1 MSLTLLINREVYVMA
16 KQKTTMTGNQ
26 AVARGFY
33 EAGGSIA
40 ASYPGSPTVEIMETV
55 KEIAENAYA
64 EFSIN
69 EKVAVEVA
77 IGGSFSGARSMATMK
92 HVGVNVAMDPLM
104 TFTQTKINGGF
115 VLVTGDDPGMASS
128 QNEQDNRNLGKFAN
142 MGIFDPGNSQE
153 ALDYTKMAFDIS
165 EDYNMPVMVR
175 ITSRVCHG
183 RCVVETSDPKAVE
196 IKGFSGEAKDYCM
209 IPPHTFEK
217 QYVMKNRIETLEKA
231 ANSLSVNRYE
241 PSPSGR
247 KDVLVVTSGLAYYNF
262 KELETDLSV
271 YKLGMV
277 YPLPKETLQ
286 ELSKTYE
293 RILVIEEM
301 TPFIENELKLAGIA
315 CEGKTYF
322 SFTGELHT
330 EIIEKGLVEAGALQN
345 ARYEKPEPVATVDR
359 LAMFCAGCPH
369 RPVFDILKKAKADVI
384 GDIGCYSLA
393 MLDPINLSSSIISM
407 GASLGIMK
415 GMNKANRLAGKQKP
429 LVNVIG
435 DGTFFHS
442 GMTGVANMLHQ
453 LDPTDNL
460 TIIILNNG
468 LTAMTGGQP
477 TAVSKKYW
485 ESGADMDID
494 IPTLLKAMGFDRVR
508 VVDQF
513 NYKEAKQV
521 IGEELKH
528 EGLSIIMTTRPCA
541 LNFKIKETPF
551 YVDPDVCIGCR
562 SCVKTN
568 CPPLLMKA
576 YEGHDKLKSSIDADM
591 CVGCSVCSQVCP
603 VGAIKRVG
611 E

>member
-1 MSLTLLINREVYVMA
+1 
-16 KQKTTMTGNQ
+16 MTGNQ

-33 EAGGSIA
+33 EAGGHIA
-40 ASYPGSPTVEIMETV
+40 ASYPGSPTVEILETV
-55 KEIAENAYA
+55 KEFCPDAYA

-77 IGGSFSGARSMATMK
+77 IGGSFSGARAMATMK

-142 MGIFDPGNSQE
+142 MAILDPGNSQE
-153 ALDYTKMAFDIS
+153 ALDYTKKAFEIS
-165 EDYNMPVMVR
+165 EVYNMPVMVR

-183 RCVVETSDPKAVE
+183 RCVVETGDREEVA
-196 IKGFSGEAKDYCM
+196 IKGFNGETKDYCM
-209 IPPHTFEK
+209 IPPHTYAK
-217 QYVMKNRIETLEKA
+217 QYVMKERIERLTEEAPATGL
-231 ANSLSVNRYE
+231 NTYE

-247 KDVLVVTSGLAYYNF
+247 RDFLIVTSGLVYYNL
-262 KELETDLSV
+262 KELGTDLSI

-277 YPLPKETLQ
+277 YPLPTAELKALSQ
-286 ELSKTYE
+286 EYKQIIVL
-293 RILVIEEM
+293 EEM

-315 CEGKTYF
+315 CEGKRYF
-322 SFTGELHT
+322 SFTGELPSET
-330 EIIEKGLVEAGALQN
+330 IEKGLVEAGALESAKFESPQPM
-345 ARYEKPEPVATVDR
+345 ETVDR

-415 GMNKANRLAGKQKP
+415 GMNKANSLAGKKKP

-442 GMTGVANMLHQ
+442 GMTGIANMLHQ

-460 TIIILNNG
+460 TVIILNNG

-477 TAVSKKYW
+477 TAVSARYW
-485 ESGADMDID
+485 ETGADMNVD
-494 IPTLLKAMGFDRVR
+494 IPSLLKGMGFERIR

-521 IGEELKH
+521 ISEELKH

-551 YVDPDVCIGCR
+551 YVDENVCIGCR

>member
-1 MSLTLLINREVYVMA
+1 MSKE
-16 KQKTTMTGNQ
+16 KTTMTGNQ
-26 AVARGFY
+26 GVARGFY
-33 EAGGSIA
+33 EAGGQIA

-55 KEIAENAYA
+55 KEICPEAYA

-77 IGGSFSGARSMATMK
+77 IGGSFSGARAMASMK

-128 QNEQDNRNLGKFAN
+128 QNEQDNRTLGKFAN
-142 MGIFDPGNSQE
+142 MAIFDPGNSQE
-153 ALDYTKMAFDIS
+153 AIDFTRLAFEVS
-165 EDYNMPVMVR
+165 EGYDMPTMLR

-183 RCVVETSDPKAVE
+183 RCIVETSPRKAKE
-196 IKGFSGEAKDYCM
+196 ISGFHGDIKDYGM
-209 IPPHTFEK
+209 IPPNTYAK
-217 QYVMKNRIETLEKA
+217 QYTMKARIEKLKDEA
-231 ANSLSVNRYE
+231 HSLKNHRGELVNVYE

-247 KDVLVVTSGLAYYNF
+247 KDVLVVTSGLVYYHLR
-262 KELETDLSV
+262 ELQTDLSIF
-271 YKLGMV
+271 KLGMV
-277 YPLPKETLQ
+277 YPLPLDRLKELAGQ
-286 ELSKTYE
+286 YE
-293 RILVIEEM
+293 KVIVIEEM
-301 TPFIENELKLAGIA
+301 LPFIENELTLGGIP
-315 CEGKTYF
+315 CEGKAYF
-322 SFTGELHT
+322 NFTGELST
-330 EIIEKGLVEAGALQN
+330 ESLEKGLVKAGVLAKVT
-345 ARYEKPEPVATVDR
+345 YEEPQPIDTVNR
-359 LAMFCAGCPH
+359 IAMFCAGCPH
-369 RPVFDILKKAKADVI
+369 RPVFDILKKAKANLI

-393 MLDPINLSSSIISM
+393 VLEPIELSSSIISM

-415 GMNKANRLAGKQKP
+415 GMTKANSLAGKKEA

-442 GMTGVANMLHQ
+442 GMTGAVNLLHQ
-453 LDPTDNL
+453 LDPTENM
-460 TIIILNNG
+460 TVIILNNG

-477 TAVSKKYW
+477 TAVSGAYW
-485 ESGADMDID
+485 DSGADMYVK
-494 IPTLLKAMGFDRVR
+494 IPDLLKGMGFENVR

-513 NYKEAKQV
+513 NYKEAKAV
-521 IGEELKH
+521 ITEELKR

-551 YVDPDVCIGCR
+551 YVDPQVCIACR
-562 SCVKTN
+562 TCIKTN

-576 YEGHDKLKSSIDADM
+576 YEGQEKLKSSINADM

-603 VGAIKRVG
+603 VGAIKRLG

>member
-1 MSLTLLINREVYVMA
+1 MP

-33 EAGGSIA
+33 EAGAHIA
-40 ASYPGSPTVEIMETV
+40 ASYPGSPTVEILETV
-55 KEIAENAYA
+55 KEICPEAYA

-77 IGGSFSGARSMATMK
+77 IGGSFSGARAMATMK

-142 MGIFDPGNSQE
+142 MAVLDPGNSQE
-153 ALDYTKMAFDIS
+153 ALEYTKKAFELS
-165 EDYNMPVMVR
+165 EQYNMPVMVR

-183 RCVVETSDPKAVE
+183 RCVVETGTREEVA
-196 IKGFSGEAKDYCM
+196 IKGFNGETKDYCM
-209 IPPHTFEK
+209 IPPHTFAK
-217 QYVMKNRIETLEKA
+217 QYIMKDRIEK
-231 ANSLSVNRYE
+231 LSQEAPQTGLNRYE

-247 KDVLVVTSGLAYYNF
+247 RDILVVTSGLVYYNL
-262 KELETDLSV
+262 KELGTDLSI

-277 YPLPKETLQ
+277 YPLPAAEIK
-286 ELSKTYE
+286 ELSQEYKQ
-293 RILVIEEM
+293 VIVLEEM

-315 CEGKTYF
+315 CEGKRYF
-322 SFTGELHT
+322 SFTGELPT
-330 EIIEKGLVEAGALQN
+330 EVIEKGLIEAGAIETSSFQTPQPM
-345 ARYEKPEPVATVDR
+345 ETVDR

-369 RPVFDILKKAKADVI
+369 RPVFDILKKAKADVV

-415 GMNKANRLAGKQKP
+415 GMNKANSLAGKKKP

-442 GMTGVANMLHQ
+442 GMTGIANMLHQ

-460 TIIILNNG
+460 TVIILNNG

-477 TAVSKKYW
+477 TAVSAKYW
-485 ESGADMDID
+485 ETGADMNVD
-494 IPTLLKAMGFDRVR
+494 IPSLLKGMGFERIR

-513 NYKEAKQV
+513 DYKEAKQV
-521 IGEELKH
+521 ITEEMKF

-551 YVDPDVCIGCR
+551 YVDENVCIGCR

-576 YEGHDKLKSSIDADM
+576 YEGHDKLKSSIDPDL

>member
-1 MSLTLLINREVYVMA
+1 MSKNR
-16 KQKTTMTGNQ
+16 TTMTGNQ

-33 EAGGSIA
+33 EAGGHIA

-55 KEIAENAYA
+55 KEICENAYA

-77 IGGSFSGARSMATMK
+77 IGGSFSGARAMATMK

-128 QNEQDNRNLGKFAN
+128 QNEQDNRNLGKFAH
-142 MGIFDPGNSQE
+142 MAILDPGNSQE
-153 ALDYTKMAFDIS
+153 ALDYTKVAFEIS
-165 EDYNMPVMVR
+165 ENYNMPVMVR

-183 RCVVETSDPKAVE
+183 RCVVETGEAKTVE
-196 IKGFSGEAKDYCM
+196 IKGFNGETKDYCM
-209 IPPHTFEK
+209 IPPHTYAK
-217 QYVMKNRIETLEKA
+217 QYVMKERIEKLTNEAPALGL
-231 ANSLSVNRYE
+231 NQYE
-241 PSPSGR
+241 PSKTGR
-247 KDVLVVTSGLAYYNF
+247 KDFLVVTSGLVYYNL
-262 KELETDLSV
+262 KELGTDLSV
-271 YKLGMV
+271 YKLGLV
-277 YPLPKETLQ
+277 YPIPKE
-286 ELSKTYE
+286 ELLKIASQYE
-293 RILVIEEM
+293 KVLVLEEM
-301 TPFIENELKLAGIA
+301 MPFIENELILAGIP
-315 CEGKTYF
+315 CEGKKYF
-322 SFTGELHT
+322 SFTGELPT
-330 EIIEKGLVEAGALQN
+330 EVIEKGLIEAGALSES
-345 ARYEKPEPVATVDR
+345 RYKTVEATKTVDR

-415 GMNKANRLAGKQKP
+415 GMNKANGLSGKKKP

-477 TAVSKKYW
+477 TAVSGKYW
-485 ESGADMDID
+485 ESGADMNID
-494 IPTLLKAMGFDRVR
+494 IPSLLKGMGFERIR

-513 NYKEAKQV
+513 NYKEAKAV
-521 IGEELKH
+521 ITEELKY
-528 EGLSIIMTTRPCA
+528 EGLSIVMTTRPCA

-611 E
+611 Q

>member
-1 MSLTLLINREVYVMA
+1 MA
-16 KQKTTMTGNQ
+16 SQKTTMTGNQ

-33 EAGGSIA
+33 EAGGHIA
-40 ASYPGSPTVEIMETV
+40 ASYPGSPTVEILESV
-55 KEIAENAYA
+55 KEYAPNAYA

-77 IGGSFSGARSMATMK
+77 IGGSFSGARAMATMK

-142 MGIFDPGNSQE
+142 MGILDPGNSQE
-153 ALDYTKMAFDIS
+153 ALDYTKLAFELS
-165 EDYNMPVMVR
+165 ENYNMPVMVR

-183 RCVVETSDPKAVE
+183 RCVVETNEPKTLE
-196 IKGFSGEAKDYCM
+196 IKGFNGETKDYCM

-217 QYVMKNRIETLEKA
+217 QYIMKKRIEDLGTDA
-231 ANSLSVNRYE
+231 ATMAVNRYE
-241 PSPSGR
+241 PSSSGR
-247 KDVLVVTSGLAYYNF
+247 KDALIVTSGLAYYNF
-262 KELETDLSV
+262 KELGTDLSV
-271 YKLGMV
+271 YKLGLV
-277 YPLPKETLQ
+277 YPLPAEAIRQIAKDY
-286 ELSKTYE
+286 KTV
-293 RILVIEEM
+293 IVIEEM

-315 CEGKTYF
+315 CEGKRYF
-322 SFTGELHT
+322 PFTGELHS
-330 EIIEKGLVEAGALQN
+330 EIIEKGLVDAGLISS
-345 ARYEKPEPVATVDR
+345 RTTEMPSLTPTVDR

-415 GMNKANRLAGKQKP
+415 GMNKANKLAGKQKP

-442 GMTGVANMLHQ
+442 GMTGIANMLHQ
-453 LDPTDNL
+453 LDPKDNL
-460 TIIILNNG
+460 TVIILNNG

-477 TAVSKKYW
+477 TAVSKQYW
-485 ESGADMDID
+485 ETGADMDIE
-494 IPTLLKAMGFDRVR
+494 IPNLLAAMGFDRVR

-521 IGEELKH
+521 ITEELKH

-568 CPPLLMKA
+568 CPPLLMKP
-576 YEGHDKLKSSIDADM
+576 YEGHDKLKSSIDADL

-611 E
+611 Q

>member
-1 MSLTLLINREVYVMA
+1 MA
-16 KQKTTMTGNQ
+16 SQKTTMTGNQ

-33 EAGGSIA
+33 EAGGHIA
-40 ASYPGSPTVEIMETV
+40 ASYPGSPTVEILESV
-55 KEIAENAYA
+55 KEYAPNAYA

-77 IGGSFSGARSMATMK
+77 IGGSFSGARAMATMK

-142 MGIFDPGNSQE
+142 MGILDPGNSQE
-153 ALDYTKMAFDIS
+153 ALDYTKLAFELS
-165 EDYNMPVMVR
+165 ETYNMPVMVR

-183 RCVVETSDPKAVE
+183 RCVVEINEPKHLE
-196 IKGFSGEAKDYCM
+196 IKGFNGETKDYCM

-217 QYVMKNRIETLEKA
+217 QYIMKQRIEDLGKA
-231 ANSLSVNRYE
+231 AADLGINRYE

-247 KDVLVVTSGLAYYNF
+247 RDALVITSGLAYYNF
-262 KELETDLSV
+262 KELGTDLSV
-271 YKLGMV
+271 YKLGLV
-277 YPLPKETLQ
+277 YPLPAEAIKAIAKDYKQ
-286 ELSKTYE
+286 V
-293 RILVIEEM
+293 IVIEEM

-315 CEGKTYF
+315 CEGKRYF
-322 SFTGELHT
+322 PFTGELHA
-330 EIIEKGLVEAGALQN
+330 EVIEKGLAEAELVTTRTTENQALT
-345 ARYEKPEPVATVDR
+345 PTVDR

-407 GASLGIMK
+407 GASMGIMK
-415 GMNKANRLAGKQKP
+415 GMNKANKLAGKQKP

-442 GMTGVANMLHQ
+442 GMTGIANMLHQ
-453 LDPTDNL
+453 LDPKDNL
-460 TIIILNNG
+460 TVIILNNG

-477 TAVSKKYW
+477 TAVSKQYW
-485 ESGADMDID
+485 ETGADMDIQ
-494 IPTLLKAMGFDRVR
+494 IPSLLAAMGFDRVR

-521 IGEELKH
+521 ITEELKH

-576 YEGHDKLKSSIDADM
+576 YEGHDKLKSSIDADL

-611 E
+611 Q

>member
-1 MSLTLLINREVYVMA
+1 MV

-33 EAGGSIA
+33 EAGGHMA
-40 ASYPGSPTVEIMETV
+40 TSYPGSPTVEIMEAV
-55 KEIAENAYA
+55 KETCPEAYA

-77 IGGSFSGARSMATMK
+77 IGGSFSGARSMASMK

-115 VLVTGDDPGMASS
+115 VLISGDDPGMASS
-128 QNEQDNRNLGKFAN
+128 QNEQDNRTLGKFAN
-142 MGIFDPGNSQE
+142 MAIFDPGNSQE
-153 ALDYTKMAFDIS
+153 ALDYTKMAFGVS

-183 RCVVETSDPKAVE
+183 RCIVETGERETRE
-196 IKGFSGEAKDYCM
+196 ISGFNGDIKDYGM
-209 IPPHTFEK
+209 IPPNTFAK
-217 QYVMKNRIETLEKA
+217 QYVMKERIERLTKDA
-231 ANSLSVNRYE
+231 SALSINQYE

-247 KDVLVVTSGLAYYNF
+247 MDVLVVTSGLVYYHL
-262 KELETDLSV
+262 KELGTDLAIF
-271 YKLGMV
+271 KLGMV
-277 YPLPKETLQ
+277 YPLPADKLKELAGQ
-286 ELSKTYE
+286 YE
-293 RILVIEEM
+293 KVIVIEEM
-301 TPFIENELKLAGIA
+301 LPFIENELKLAGIP
-315 CEGKTYF
+315 CEGKKYF
-322 SFTGELHT
+322 SFTGELPT
-330 EIIEKGLVEAGALQN
+330 EAIEKGLVAAGVLGKITHPEAIQA
-345 ARYEKPEPVATVDR
+345 ETVNR
-359 LAMFCAGCPH
+359 IAMFCAGCPH
-369 RPVFDILKKAKADVI
+369 RPVFDILKKAKANLI

-393 MLDPINLSSSIISM
+393 VLEPIELSSSIISM

-415 GMNKANRLAGKQKP
+415 GMNKANKLAGIKKG

-442 GMTGVANMLHQ
+442 GMTGMVNMLHQ
-453 LDPTDNL
+453 LNPEDNM

-477 TAVSKKYW
+477 TAVSGDYW
-485 ESGADMDID
+485 DKGADMHVH
-494 IPTLLKAMGFDRVR
+494 IPELLKGMGFDRVK

-513 NYKEAKQV
+513 DYKEAKAV
-521 IGEELKH
+521 ITEEMKY
-528 EGLSIIMTTRPCA
+528 EGLSIVMTTRPCA

-551 YVDPDVCIGCR
+551 YVDPTVCIACH
-562 SCVKTN
+562 SCIKTN

-576 YEGHDKLKSSIDADM
+576 YEGQDKLKSSINPDM

-603 VGAIKRVG
+603 VGAIKRMG

>member
-1 MSLTLLINREVYVMA
+1 MV

-33 EAGGSIA
+33 EAGGHMA
-40 ASYPGSPTVEIMETV
+40 TSYPGSPTVEIMEAV
-55 KEIAENAYA
+55 KETCPEAYA

-77 IGGSFSGARSMATMK
+77 IGGSFSGARSMASMK

-115 VLVTGDDPGMASS
+115 VLISGDDPGMASS
-128 QNEQDNRNLGKFAN
+128 QNEQDNRTLGKFAN
-142 MGIFDPGNSQE
+142 MAIFDPGNSQE
-153 ALDYTKMAFDIS
+153 ALDYTKMAFGIS

-183 RCVVETSDPKAVE
+183 RCIVETGERE
-196 IKGFSGEAKDYCM
+196 IREISGFNGDIKDYGM
-209 IPPHTFEK
+209 IPPNTFAK
-217 QYVMKNRIETLEKA
+217 QYIMKERIERLTKDASALA
-231 ANSLSVNRYE
+231 INQYE
-241 PSPSGR
+241 PSLSGR
-247 KDVLVVTSGLAYYNF
+247 MDVLVVTSGLVYYHL
-262 KELETDLSV
+262 KELGTDLAIF
-271 YKLGMV
+271 KLGMV
-277 YPLPKETLQ
+277 YPLPVDKLKELAGQ
-286 ELSKTYE
+286 YE
-293 RILVIEEM
+293 KVIVIEEM
-301 TPFIENELKLAGIA
+301 LPFIENELKLAGIP
-315 CEGKTYF
+315 CEGKKYF
-322 SFTGELHT
+322 SFTGELPT
-330 EIIEKGLVEAGALQN
+330 EAIEKGLVTAGVLGKITHPEAIQA
-345 ARYEKPEPVATVDR
+345 ETVNR
-359 LAMFCAGCPH
+359 IAMFCAGCPH
-369 RPVFDILKKAKADVI
+369 RPVFDILKKAKANLI

-393 MLDPINLSSSIISM
+393 VLEPIELSSSIISM

-415 GMNKANRLAGKQKP
+415 GMNKANKLAGIKKG

-442 GMTGVANMLHQ
+442 GMTGMVNMLHQ
-453 LDPTDNL
+453 LNPEDNM

-477 TAVSKKYW
+477 TAVSGDYW
-485 ESGADMDID
+485 DKGADMHVH
-494 IPTLLKAMGFDRVR
+494 IPELLKGMGFDRVK

-513 NYKEAKQV
+513 DYKEAKAV
-521 IGEELKH
+521 ITEEMKY
-528 EGLSIIMTTRPCA
+528 EGLSIVMTTRPCA

-551 YVDPDVCIGCR
+551 YVDPTVCIACH
-562 SCVKTN
+562 SCIKTN

-576 YEGHDKLKSSIDADM
+576 YEGQDKLKSSINPDM

-603 VGAIKRVG
+603 VGAIKRMG

>member
-1 MSLTLLINREVYVMA
+1 MKKR
-16 KQKTTMTGNQ
+16 TTMTGNQ

-33 EAGGSIA
+33 EAGGYIA
-40 ASYPGSPTVEIMETV
+40 TSYPGSPTVEIMETV
-55 KEIAENAYA
+55 KVICPEAYA
-64 EFSIN
+64 EFSVN

-77 IGGSFSGARSMATMK
+77 IGGSFSGARSMASMK

-128 QNEQDNRNLGKFAN
+128 QNEQDNRVLGKFAN
-142 MGIFDPGNSQE
+142 MAIFDPGNSQE
-153 ALDYTKMAFDIS
+153 ALDYTKMAFKIS

-183 RCVVETSDPKAVE
+183 RCIVETDEREVRDIP
-196 IKGFSGEAKDYCM
+196 GFHGDIKDYGM
-209 IPPHTFEK
+209 IPPNTYAK
-217 QYVMKNRIETLEKA
+217 QYVMKERIDKLQEA
-231 ANSLSVNRYE
+231 ASELAVNVYE
-241 PSPSGR
+241 PSQSGR
-247 KDVLVVTSGLAYYNF
+247 KDVLLITSGLVYYNL
-262 KELETDLSV
+262 KELNLDLSI

-277 YPLPKETLQ
+277 YPLPVEHLKALASQ
-286 ELSKTYE
+286 YD
-293 RILVIEEM
+293 RVIVIEEM
-301 TPFIENELKLAGIA
+301 LPFIENELKIMGIA
-315 CEGKTYF
+315 CEGKKYF
-322 SFTGELHT
+322 SFTGELPT
-330 EIIEKGLVEAGALQN
+330 EAIEKGLLAAGVLDESV
-345 ARYEKPEPVATVDR
+345 YEKVALTDTVNR
-359 LAMFCAGCPH
+359 IAMFCAGCPH
-369 RPVFDILKKAKADVI
+369 RPVFDILKKAKANLI

-393 MLDPINLSSSIISM
+393 VLEPIELSSSIISM

-415 GMNKANRLAGKQKP
+415 GMTKANRLAGNPQA

-442 GMTGVANMLHQ
+442 GMTGMVDMLHQ
-453 LDPTDNL
+453 LDPQDNI

-477 TAVSKKYW
+477 TAVSGAYW
-485 ESGADMDID
+485 ESGADMHVQ
-494 IPTLLKAMGFDRVR
+494 IPELLKGMGFQRVR

-513 NYKEAKQV
+513 NYKEAKAV
-521 IGEELKH
+521 ITEEMKH

-541 LNFKIKETPF
+541 LNFKIKETAF

-562 SCVKTN
+562 TCIKTN

-576 YEGHDKLKSSIDADM
+576 YEGHEKLKSSINPDM

-603 VGAIKRVG
+603 VGAIKRI
-611 E
+611 EK